1 MRQFVD
7 LDGRSW
13 DVALDGFSLGELRD
27 KGVDIVQD
35 GLFYIEQREDVLLK
49 ALAILCR
56 EQITKHQLSDR
67 AFARGIAG
75 VAIEQA
81 FEAVRGAAEDFFP
94 PKRWSEIQSRS
105 EKRKDADQTFQ
116 DFAPMLELLNRPQMP
131 PAMRQ
136 AVLDA
141 VASKLEEGTSSAS
154 SP

>member
-1 MRQFVD
+1 MRQFADVD
-7 LDGRSW
+7 NRSW
-13 DVALDGFSLGELRD
+13 EVAIDGFSLGELRD
-27 KGVDIVQD
+27 KGIDVVQD
-35 GLFYIEQREDVLLK
+35 GLFCIEQREDVLLK

-67 AFARGIAG
+67 AFARAISGIA
-75 VAIEQA
+75 IEKA
-81 FEAVRGAAEDFFP
+81 LEAVRGAAEDFFP
-94 PKRWSEIQSRS
+94 PRRWSEIQSRS

-136 AVLDA
+136 AILDA
-141 VASKLEEGTSSAS
+141 VASKLEEGLSSGS